1 MKLKCIST
9 GSSGNCYILTD
20 SSGKS
25 LILDCGVPI
34 MDIKRGLNWNIKDVV
49 GCVVSH
55 IHKDHSKSAD
65 TIEKMGIPVWK
76 PYEEENPKM
85 HKYGSFTIQCFQ
97 LPHNGTTNYGF
108 YIKADGQKLLYMTD
122 MEYCPYNFAKQAVNH
137 MLIECNYIADMVDR
151 DIPNYEHKI
160 LGHCELE
167 TCKGIV
173 ETNKSDALQNVI
185 LCHTAKETCD
195 KDRIIA
201 EIKEIVPSANVSV
214 AQGGMEWELRNADEC
229 PF

>member
-1 MKLKCIST
+1 MKLKCIAT
-9 GSSGNCYILTD
+9 GSTGNCYTLT
-20 SSGKS
+20 SNSGET
-25 LILDCGVPI
+25 LILDCGIPI
-34 MDIKRGLNWNIKDVV
+34 KEIKKGLNWNIKDVV

-65 TIEKMGIPVWK
+65 TLSKMGIPVWK

-85 HKYGSFTIQCFQ
+85 QKYGSFTIQCFQ

-108 YIKADGQKLLYMTD
+108 YIKAEGQKLLYMTD
-122 MEYCPYNFAKQAVNH
+122 MEYCPYSFRKQAVDH
-137 MLIECNYIADMVDR
+137 MLIECNYIADM

-167 TCKGIV
+167 TCKGII

-201 EIKEIVPSANVSV
+201 EIKKIVPNANVSV
-214 AQGGMEWELRNADEC
+214 AKGGMEWILNDNNVC

>member
-1 MKLKCIST
+1 
-9 GSSGNCYILTD
+9 
-20 SSGKS
+20 
-25 LILDCGVPI
+25 
-34 MDIKRGLNWNIKDVV
+34 
-49 GCVVSH
+49 
-55 IHKDHSKSAD
+55 
-65 TIEKMGIPVWK
+65 MGIPVWK

-85 HKYGSFTIQCFQ
+85 QKYGSFTIQCFQ

-167 TCKGIV
+167 TCKQIV

-201 EIKEIVPSANVSV
+201 KIKKIVPSANVSV
-214 AQGGMEWELRNADEC
+214 AQGGMEWDLWKGDEP